1 MEVSIPH
8 RKTRLRAPRCNELDN
23 PQIRMEIEVLY
34 IVRGLNLEDIVK
46 EVNKGYGLNATKSQ
60 YRDRLRKWGCRKR
73 LTHREYQFVHKR
85 VNARK
90 RAGKE
95 SDVLLSG
102 IVGIPDNSL
111 QKWASRNISFTDR
124 MLLNSNAN
132 AIDDMD
138 LDSLPS
144 SQSPFCVQVCTPPA
158 NSDTTLVI
166 TSKRHIPISVLHALP
181 IWQATKYLDEFVR
194 RYVLRRVNANSAVAY
209 SAHPHL
215 SLLRNIVYRISNHLY
230 FDPFNLAGERE
241 GIHSLL
247 GEVDKFRLRKLL
259 LKLLLNHT
267 PSIVATCEVL
277 VPYFYLRKDDE
288 LFETVCTFHQLKFQ
302 LYQLL
307 DEVTHD
313 PVVKTGRRRSLQD
326 ILANIS
332 AENLQPRNA
341 REATSLLQA
350 CKIRGDLSVFF
361 KLWNKDI
368 LPVWHLEIEAKL
380 RSLLSHY
387 VPLFT
392 DHASHLQLLWESGF
406 TYRVFSVLLRAI
418 LLNQT
423 DATQYLCKQMGL
435 GFGEIAPISA
445 GSRPQ
450 FTWRLLDYATFYG
463 IIEEVVSEFL
473 GLPECCN
480 PIVCDYA
487 LGKHAQSP
495 EDELLV
501 CVTFME
507 PSITKYIIEVLQWKH
522 NLPAEKVAQMAID
535 LLKTDWQ
542 LEYFKF
548 MGIETGPLIP
558 EESVLEILL
567 QYGPDPNQTKYWQT
581 TLWKNILELDKIESD
596 NISGSTCSREMTHV
610 LHILQLFLNAGARV
624 DRRVD
629 LDIWGAR
636 RPSRNN
642 LPEWETSEKREF
654 FAAMDHAETPLEI
667 AFSLETCWIFCL
679 LITKSE
685 NTDKIHNWIASRC
698 PSVLPGF
705 IEALHNQD
713 AKLLEAYWNTRIQ
726 ILTPIAKAIH
736 ALHSGDL
743 GTFEE
748 LIVQCKDH
756 SQLLDIVLRLGEI
769 ASEASPGIPLTTN
782 CQTLLQLLFEK
793 GISFSSEPG
802 FWDSTHNRHRD
813 IYLKCLRGAID
824 HTALLLLEL
833 LLKFGILN
841 ETGYISYMIKER
853 CAGLLA
859 HAAYNSNLNAF
870 KLLIENGFDVDNGF
884 FLGSKKSCIL
894 ETPPL
899 FIAIENGDL
908 DLATYILHQG
918 GNIYVSCGGTG
929 SAVEYAL
936 IMNRIDMVSLILE
949 VYPDCYEVA
958 LGAVKRRGSKMLG
971 HVHIS
976 DFIRNWK
983 PGCATSKSYIQ

>member
-1 MEVSIPH
+1 MEVSIPP

-46 EVNKGYGLNATKSQ
+46 EVNKGHGLNATKSQ

-85 VNARK
+85 VNVRK

-95 SDVLLSG
+95 SDILLSG

-124 MLLNSNAN
+124 MLLNSNEN

-194 RYVLRRVNANSAVAY
+194 RYVLLQVNANSAVAY

-230 FDPFNLAGERE
+230 FDPFNLARERE

-247 GEVDKFRLRKLL
+247 GEMDKFRLRKLL
-259 LKLLLNHT
+259 LKVLLNHT

-288 LFETVCTFHQLKFQ
+288 LFEAVCTFHQLKFQ

-313 PVVKTGRRRSLQD
+313 PVVKTGRGRSLQD

-332 AENLQPRNA
+332 AGNLQPRNA
-341 REATSLLQA
+341 REANSLLRA

-368 LPVWHLEIEAKL
+368 LPVWRLESEAEL
-380 RSLLSHY
+380 NIDFSNY

-406 TYRVFSVLLRAI
+406 TYRVFSILLRAI

-463 IIEEVVSEFL
+463 IVKKVVSEFQTL
-473 GLPECCN
+473 DCCN

-495 EDELLV
+495 EDGFLV
-501 CVTFME
+501 CLTFME
-507 PSITKYIIEVLQWKH
+507 PGITKYIIEVLQWKH

-535 LLKTDWQ
+535 LLKTGWR
-542 LEYFKF
+542 LEYSDF

-581 TLWKNILELDKIESD
+581 TLWKNIFELDGIESD
-596 NISGSTCSREMTHV
+596 NISGSTRSQKMTHI

-624 DRRVD
+624 DREVD
-629 LDIWGAR
+629 LDIWARGAR
-636 RPSRNN
+636 RLSRINF
-642 LPEWETSEKREF
+642 PEWKTSEKREF

-685 NTDKIHNWIASRC
+685 NTDKIHNWIASRY

-726 ILTPIAKAIH
+726 ILTPIDKAIH

-756 SQLLDIVLRLGEI
+756 SKLLDIVLRLGEI
-769 ASEASPGIPLTTN
+769 ASEASPGIPLTIVRHYCN
-782 CQTLLQLLFEK
+782 C
-793 GISFSSEPG
+793 S
-802 FWDSTHNRHRD
+802 
-813 IYLKCLRGAID
+813 LKKVL
-824 HTALLLLEL
+824 ALALNQD
-833 LLKFGILN
+833 FGIVHTTAI
-841 ETGYISYMIKER
+841 EER
-853 CAGLLA
+853 CASLLV

-870 KLLIENGFDVDNGF
+870 KLLIENGFDVDSGV
-884 FLGSKKSCIL
+884 FLSSKKSCIPDI
-894 ETPPL
+894 TPL

-929 SAVEYAL
+929 SAVEYAF
-936 IMNRIDMVSLILE
+936 ISNRIDMVSLLLE
-949 VYPDCYEVA
+949 VHPDCYEAA
-958 LGAVKRRGSKMLG
+958 LGAVKRRSSKMLG

-983 PGCATSKSYIQ
+983 PGCATSESYVQ

>member
-1 MEVSIPH
+1 MEISIPH
-8 RKTRLRAPRCNELDN
+8 RKTQSRAPRCNELDN

-34 IVRGLNLEDIVK
+34 IVHGLNLENIVK
-46 EVNKGYGLNATKSQ
+46 EVNKEYGLNATKSQ

-111 QKWASRNISFTDR
+111 QRWASRNISFTDQ
-124 MLLNSNAN
+124 MLLSSNAN
-132 AIDDMD
+132 AIDVDMD
-138 LDSLPS
+138 LGSLPS
-144 SQSPFCVQVCTPPA
+144 RQSPFCVQVCTPRTNP
-158 NSDTTLVI
+158 DTTQVI

-194 RYVLRRVNANSAVAY
+194 RYVLPRVNASSAVSAY
-209 SAHPHL
+209 PAHPHL

-230 FDPFNLAGERE
+230 LDPLDPAGERE
-241 GIHSLL
+241 EIHSIL
-247 GEVDKFRLRKLL
+247 GKVDKLGLRKLL

-277 VPYFYLRKDDE
+277 IPYFYLRKDDE
-288 LFETVCTFHQLKFQ
+288 LFEAVCTFHQLKFQ

-313 PVVKTGRRRSLQD
+313 PVVKAGRGRSLQD
-326 ILANIS
+326 ILANIC
-332 AENLQPRNA
+332 AETLQPRNA
-341 REATSLLQA
+341 REANSLLKV

-361 KLWNKDI
+361 KLWNKGI
-368 LPVWHLEIEAKL
+368 LPVWHLEIESKVL
-380 RSLLSHY
+380 GLLSYY
-387 VPLFT
+387 VPLFA
-392 DHASHLQLLWESGF
+392 DRARHLKLLWESGF
-406 TYRVFSVLLRAI
+406 TYRAFSILLRAI

-435 GFGEIAPISA
+435 RFGEIAPISVASNPGARDRDISA

-473 GLPECCN
+473 ELPRCRN

-507 PSITKYIIEVLQWKH
+507 PGITKYIIEVLQWKH
-522 NLPAEKVAQMAID
+522 NIPVEKAAQMAID

-542 LEYFKF
+542 LEYSEFI
-548 MGIETGPLIP
+548 GIETGPLTP

-581 TLWKNILELDKIESD
+581 TLWKNILELDELESD
-596 NISGSTCSREMTHV
+596 NIAGSTCSREMTKV
-610 LHILQLFLNAGARV
+610 LHILQLFLNAGATV

-629 LDIWGAR
+629 LDVRGAR
-636 RPSRNN
+636 RPSRYN

-654 FAAMDHAETPLEI
+654 FATMDHAETPLEV
-667 AFSLETCWIFCL
+667 AFSLETHWIFCL
-679 LITKSE
+679 LITKSDD
-685 NTDKIHNWIASRC
+685 TDKIRNFIASRC
-698 PSVLPGF
+698 PSILHEFV
-705 IEALHNQD
+705 EALDNQD

-726 ILTPIAKAIH
+726 ILTPVAKAIH
-736 ALHSGDL
+736 ALHSGDP
-743 GTFEE
+743 GIFEE
-748 LIVQCKDH
+748 LIFQCKDH

-769 ASEASPGIPLTTN
+769 ASKASPGIPLTTN

-793 GISFSSEPG
+793 GEK
-802 FWDSTHNRHRD
+802 STR
-813 IYLKCLRGAID
+813 
-824 HTALLLLEL
+824 
-833 LLKFGILN
+833 
-841 ETGYISYMIKER
+841 
-853 CAGLLA
+853 LLA
-859 HAAYNSNLNAF
+859 HAAYSSNLNAF
-870 KLLIENGFDVDNGF
+870 KLLIENGFDVNNGF
-884 FLGSKKSCIL
+884 FPGSNKWWIL

-899 FIAIENGDL
+899 GIAIENGDL

-949 VYPDCYEVA
+949 VHPDCYEVA
-958 LGAVKRRGSKMLG
+958 LRAVKRRGSKMLG
-971 HVHIS
+971 YVHIS

-983 PGCATSKSYIQ
+983 PGCATSESYVQ